1 MSSGL
6 TQPQADAVDGAY
18 DTERGRKVDEGQVV
32 GFVCHC
38 GSKFSKSFT
47 RPDLLKRH
55 EKIHDKPAK
64 GKGGVVVDRQQ
75 VQGNGGNEDAAEGQV
90 KARSTSA
97 NVQLRD
103 DGDGRLSFPG
113 RLHATPQGH
122 HTPMLESTLA
132 TYPYNRIVSP
142 AAAAGST
149 SPHGRK
155 EASSMRFGSTMDG
168 RDRNESY
175 ERGSARGYYRDER
188 EASNDGAYEQDAYH
202 NKPGRADLSGEPSR
216 KRARVSSSSAARR
229 HESPVAADG
238 RTVYAGLA
246 LPVHRGIAIGGT
258 TLPSLSEG
266 ILMRDTM
273 SGDHEEL
280 QGHSSG
286 SPSYRA
292 AAHTGGM
299 ETGTGT
305 GKGKGK
311 GVATAVTHRDTGF
324 AYPGYDTGHVIPMPI
339 AGDGNG
345 GTSRTPYDSRETSP
359 VHATATAGA
368 GSGRKGNASTT
379 TLVGG
384 YDSTLPSAGLEA
396 LSAADIRAG
405 LAETGRNRRR
415 RGDDDDDGGGG
426 DEPDVDE
433 SGGLGSLNLAARMGS
448 LAPRRHAGMG
458 SLGSLINAYD
468 TTVVGV
474 AGSAGGVSHIARDRR
489 AQTGDVT
496 DVDLQQNL
504 IWDALGNSNSPID
517 HLNWDN
523 GMHWIADF
531 PRATLLDT
539 FLPLNQTPNPTNPNN
554 SNFNIPTARSN
565 GSELDPNFLSS
576 WLREVESAA
585 GEQGGY
591 GGRQAV
597 GGRLIGAG
605 PSRYHSPVLDDIR
618 AITPPNEANDED
630 KWPMHWKPAGSYSV
644 GAGAHLAEIQD
655 EDGIGEE
662 LRKWKKYW
670 IDEETYEKVKSSFA
684 LAKYTAGPDLSNFYM
699 ARSIHT
705 VNHLISLYFEK
716 FHPAFPVI
724 HLPTFEPK
732 EAAPLLL
739 ASLICIGA
747 NYSNLSGA
755 RGFCIDL
762 IEVLRKTLN
771 ALFENDS
778 MNLRSTSL
786 IHVYLLVVLA
796 GLWCGNKRTYE
807 FAEAMRGTL
816 VNSSMIHGG
825 VDLETKW
832 RHWITSESRK
842 RLGTAICLI
851 DALFPALLDHPA
863 YLSHGDM
870 ILFVLPCDE
879 QFWTAPTAKQWS
891 NMLGLSPLPPS
902 PFFASSTSALLT
914 PVYVNAED
922 KPSPIRHLNAFAA
935 LVMVASLHHHIF
947 EFRTQLSIYLSAGLN
962 VPLYRVGMAL
972 NISYGFEGRRQWL
985 KDALDIWRDNYYD
998 KSSEVT
1004 ANGEAGKI
1012 MYHLGHISL
1021 SVYINTL
1028 YTAVGKRGRQQA
1040 LGVIPEI
1047 QGWTATSEARHACDH
1062 SIHLLKVLSTPLMT
1076 HSLYYPTCTFVAI
1089 LCIWAYVKWLPADE
1103 DTVASYETL
1112 HLIADFFNLSVGT
1125 TGIPTTIKQRQEL
1138 REVVVPKK
1146 ILGKGT
1152 RMLAH
1157 GKAWRIGAAFA
1168 LVLAKQ
1174 MEQEA
1179 AE

>member
-1 MSSGL
+1 M
-6 TQPQADAVDGAY
+6 TPQVDGPSFA
-18 DTERGRKVDEGQVV
+18 
-32 GFVCHC
+32 CHC
-38 GSKFSKSFT
+38 GSTFSRIENLVRHTKTHASERPWACRVCHKAFT

-55 EKIHDKPAK
+55 EKIHER
-64 GKGGVVVDRQQ
+64 GKAATTAATAAITTTYPPESKAESSRSATAFPPWEPPRQ
-75 VQGNGGNEDAAEGQV
+75 
-90 KARSTSA
+90 SH
-97 NVQLRD
+97 
-103 DGDGRLSFPG
+103 P
-113 RLHATPQGH
+113 
-122 HTPMLESTLA
+122 TLA
-132 TYPYNRIVSP
+132 GYPYTRASP
-142 AAAAGST
+142 
-149 SPHGRK
+149 P
-155 EASSMRFGSTMDG
+155 
-168 RDRNESY
+168 RDVQPQPVESY
-175 ERGSARGYYRDER
+175 ERGSSRDE
-188 EASNDGAYEQDAYH
+188 G
-202 NKPGRADLSGEPSR
+202 PSR
-216 KRARVSSSSAARR
+216 KRARQESLSPR
-229 HESPVAADG
+229 HSPVYPPESPEN
-238 RTVYAGLA
+238 RLTGLS
-246 LPVHRGIAIGGT
+246 LPVHRGIGHGAT
-258 TLPSLSEG
+258 TLPSLSED
-266 ILMRDTM
+266 IIMHKSPDRYPYT
-273 SGDHEEL
+273 SGYAEPQD
-280 QGHSSG
+280 
-286 SPSYRA
+286 
-292 AAHTGGM
+292 
-299 ETGTGT
+299 
-305 GKGKGK
+305 
-311 GVATAVTHRDTGF
+311 
-324 AYPGYDTGHVIPMPI
+324 
-339 AGDGNG
+339 AG
-345 GTSRTPYDSRETSP
+345 SRTPFDSRAGSP
-359 VHATATAGA
+359 VAG
-368 GSGRKGNASTT
+368 GPM
-379 TLVGG
+379 G
-384 YDSTLPSAGLEA
+384 YDSTLPSAGLVA
-396 LSAADIRAG
+396 LSAVAAQG
-405 LAETGRNRRR
+405 R
-415 RGDDDDDGGGG
+415 RGK
-426 DEPDVDE
+426 EPEQTLDLAVRMD
-433 SGGLGSLNLAARMGS
+433 SLAGRKAGVGGSLSS
-448 LAPRRHAGMG
+448 LM
-458 SLGSLINAYD
+458 NAYD
-468 TTVVGV
+468 QGVG
-474 AGSAGGVSHIARDRR
+474 ATRERKNP
-489 AQTGDVT
+489 QTENVDV
-496 DVDLQQNL
+496 QQNL
-504 IWDALGNSNSPID
+504 ILDALGNSNSPID
-517 HLNWDN
+517 QLHWDN

-554 SNFNIPTARSN
+554 STFNIPTARST
-565 GSELDPNFLSS
+565 GSELDPNFLSA

-585 GEQGGY
+585 DQGGRS
-591 GGRQAV
+591 GR
-597 GGRLIGAG
+597 GDDRMT
-605 PSRYHSPVLDDIR
+605 SPLDESR

-630 KWPMHWKPAGSYSV
+630 KWPMHWKPAGSYAV
-644 GAGAHLAEIQD
+644 GAGADLAEIQD
-655 EDGIGEE
+655 EDGIAPE
-662 LRKWKKYW
+662 LHKWKRYW
-670 IDEETYEKVKSSFA
+670 LDEETYAKVKSSFA

-699 ARSIHT
+699 ARSLHT

-716 FHPAFPVI
+716 FHPQLPII
-724 HLPTFEPK
+724 HLPTFEPRD
-732 EAAPLLL
+732 AAPLLL

-747 NYSNLSGA
+747 NYSNLAGS

-816 VNSSMIHGG
+816 VNLCRRADLLNSANFFQSSMIQGG
-825 VDLETKW
+825 DLETKW
-832 RHWITSESRK
+832 RQWITSESRK

-879 QFWTAPTAKQWS
+879 QFWQAPSAKQWS

-922 KPSPIRHLNAFAA
+922 KPPPIRHLNAFAA

-985 KDALDIWRDNYYD
+985 KDALEIWRENYYD
-998 KSSEVT
+998 RSPIIT

-1040 LGVIPEI
+1040 ISVIPEI
-1047 QGWTATSEARHACDH
+1047 QGWTATSEARHACEH
-1062 SIHLLKVLSTPLMT
+1062 SILLLKVLSTPLTT

-1103 DTVASYETL
+1103 DAVASYQTL
-1112 HLIADFFNLSVGT
+1112 HSIAEFFNLGGDA
-1125 TGIPTTIKQRQEL
+1125 GIPKTETERQQL
-1138 REVVVPKK
+1138 RDAVVSKK
-1146 ILGKGT
+1146 ILEKGT

-1179 AE
+1179 SV

>member
-1 MSSGL
+1 MSSLASQGR
-6 TQPQADAVDGAY
+6 AVDGT
-18 DTERGRKVDEGQVV
+18 DGRKVDDSDGK
-32 GFVCHC
+32 GA
-38 GSKFSKSFT
+38 SFT

-55 EKIHDKPAK
+55 EKIHDKPARS
-64 GKGGVVVDRQQ
+64 KGGIAATETAGHQRIEGP
-75 VQGNGGNEDAAEGQV
+75 QGVELDSYDDDGVGNDEGSGATA
-90 KARSTSA
+90 KFTPKSRSKPN
-97 NVQLRD
+97 NVQHRRD
-103 DGDGRLSFPG
+103 DEEQYLDRGSTLPSLPS
-113 RLHATPQGH
+113 RLHTSGLQTHSQGH
-122 HTPMLESTLA
+122 RSPLLEPTLA
-132 TYPYNRIVSP
+132 AYPYNRMISP
-142 AAAAGST
+142 TESTGSYGHADT
-149 SPHGRK
+149 RETGTMRYTNTK
-155 EASSMRFGSTMDG
+155 EIRETRNS
-168 RDRNESY
+168 NESY
-175 ERGSARGYYRDER
+175 ERGHSGHVQGYYRDES
-188 EASNDGAYEQDAYH
+188 EATRGEDEDEDGNNGILGETYRHHD
-202 NKPGRADLSGEPSR
+202 RAESGEPFR
-216 KRARVSSSSAARR
+216 KRARVSSRGKR
-229 HESPVAADG
+229 HESPATTAAAG
-238 RTVYAGLA
+238 RSVYAGIA
-246 LPVHRGIAIGGT
+246 LPVHKGIAIGGT

-266 ILMRDTM
+266 IMRDMMPAETA
-273 SGDHEEL
+273 
-280 QGHSSG
+280 SG
-286 SPSYRA
+286 SSYRGVNTA
-292 AAHTGGM
+292 AA
-299 ETGTGT
+299 
-305 GKGKGK
+305 
-311 GVATAVTHRDTGF
+311 AVTTMDTLRDPRFG
-324 AYPGYDTGHVIPMPI
+324 YPGFGPGQT
-339 AGDGNG
+339 AKEEA
-345 GTSRTPYDSRETSP
+345 GTSRTPYDSREPSP
-359 VHATATAGA
+359 VAAVHAAAGPDP
-368 GSGRKGNASTT
+368 RPLEGNVNTSLT
-379 TLVGG
+379 G

-396 LSAADIRAG
+396 LSAADIQGVRT
-405 LAETGRNRRR
+405 ETGRNRTRQAN
-415 RGDDDDDGGGG
+415 GDLQDDGNGGNIG
-426 DEPDVDE
+426 AGPSNELD
-433 SGGLGSLNLAARMGS
+433 LAARMGS
-448 LAPRRHAGMG
+448 LAPRRHMGVG
-458 SLGSLINAYD
+458 SLGNLINAYD
-468 TTVVGV
+468 TVVGASGGGGGG
-474 AGSAGGVSHIARDRR
+474 AGAVSHGRERR
-489 AQTGDVT
+489 GQVGEAIRSSDLQ

-554 SNFNIPTARSN
+554 SNFNIATARSN

-591 GGRQAV
+591 SRQA
-597 GGRLIGAG
+597 GGARAAGG
-605 PSRYHSPVLDDIR
+605 PSRYHSPVLDDTR

-630 KWPMHWKPAGSYSV
+630 KWPMHWKPAGSYAV
-644 GAGAHLAEIQD
+644 GAGADLAEIQD
-655 EDGIGEE
+655 EEGIGEE
-662 LRKWKKYW
+662 LRKWKRYW
-670 IDEETYEKVKSSFA
+670 LDEETYAKVKSSFA

-716 FHPAFPVI
+716 FHQHLPVI
-724 HLPTFEPK
+724 HLPTFDPK

-816 VNSSMIHGG
+816 VNLCRRADLLNSASFFQSSMIHGG

-947 EFRTQLSIYLSAGLN
+947 
-962 VPLYRVGMAL
+962 
-972 NISYGFEGRRQWL
+972 
-985 KDALDIWRDNYYD
+985 DALDIWRDNYYD
-998 KSSEVT
+998 KSPVLT

-1028 YTAVGKRGRQQA
+1028 YTAVG
-1040 LGVIPEI
+1040 
-1047 QGWTATSEARHACDH
+1047 T
-1062 SIHLLKVLSTPLMT
+1062 
-1076 HSLYYPTCTFVAI
+1076 
-1089 LCIWAYVKWLPADE
+1089 DE
-1103 DTVASYETL
+1103 DTIASYETL
-1112 HLIADFFNLSVGT
+1112 RLIADFFNLSSGT
-1125 TGIPTTIKQRQEL
+1125 IGIPTTIKQRQEL

-1146 ILGKGT
+1146 ILEKGT

-1179 AE
+1179 AA

>member
-1 MSSGL
+1 M
-6 TQPQADAVDGAY
+6 
-18 DTERGRKVDEGQVV
+18 
-32 GFVCHC
+32 
-38 GSKFSKSFT
+38 FT
-47 RPDLLKRH
+47 
-55 EKIHDKPAK
+55 
-64 GKGGVVVDRQQ
+64 V
-75 VQGNGGNEDAAEGQV
+75 
-90 KARSTSA
+90 
-97 NVQLRD
+97 
-103 DGDGRLSFPG
+103 
-113 RLHATPQGH
+113 
-122 HTPMLESTLA
+122 
-132 TYPYNRIVSP
+132 
-142 AAAAGST
+142 
-149 SPHGRK
+149 
-155 EASSMRFGSTMDG
+155 
-168 RDRNESY
+168 
-175 ERGSARGYYRDER
+175 
-188 EASNDGAYEQDAYH
+188 
-202 NKPGRADLSGEPSR
+202 
-216 KRARVSSSSAARR
+216 
-229 HESPVAADG
+229 
-238 RTVYAGLA
+238 
-246 LPVHRGIAIGGT
+246 
-258 TLPSLSEG
+258 
-266 ILMRDTM
+266 
-273 SGDHEEL
+273 
-280 QGHSSG
+280 
-286 SPSYRA
+286 
-292 AAHTGGM
+292 
-299 ETGTGT
+299 
-305 GKGKGK
+305 
-311 GVATAVTHRDTGF
+311 
-324 AYPGYDTGHVIPMPI
+324 
-339 AGDGNG
+339 
-345 GTSRTPYDSRETSP
+345 
-359 VHATATAGA
+359 
-368 GSGRKGNASTT
+368 
-379 TLVGG
+379 
-384 YDSTLPSAGLEA
+384 
-396 LSAADIRAG
+396 
-405 LAETGRNRRR
+405 
-415 RGDDDDDGGGG
+415 
-426 DEPDVDE
+426 
-433 SGGLGSLNLAARMGS
+433 
-448 LAPRRHAGMG
+448 
-458 SLGSLINAYD
+458 
-468 TTVVGV
+468 
-474 AGSAGGVSHIARDRR
+474 
-489 AQTGDVT
+489 
-496 DVDLQQNL
+496 
-504 IWDALGNSNSPID
+504 
-517 HLNWDN
+517 
-523 GMHWIADF
+523 
-531 PRATLLDT
+531 
-539 FLPLNQTPNPTNPNN
+539 
-554 SNFNIPTARSN
+554 
-565 GSELDPNFLSS
+565 
-576 WLREVESAA
+576 
-585 GEQGGY
+585 
-591 GGRQAV
+591 
-597 GGRLIGAG
+597 
-605 PSRYHSPVLDDIR
+605 
-618 AITPPNEANDED
+618 
-630 KWPMHWKPAGSYSV
+630 
-644 GAGAHLAEIQD
+644 
-655 EDGIGEE
+655 
-662 LRKWKKYW
+662 
-670 IDEETYEKVKSSFA
+670 
-684 LAKYTAGPDLSNFYM
+684 
-699 ARSIHT
+699 
-705 VNHLISLYFEK
+705 YFEK

-747 NYSNLSGA
+747 NYSNLPGA

-786 IHVYLLVVLA
+786 IHVYWLVVLA

-816 VNSSMIHGG
+816 VNLCRRADLLNSASFFQSSMIHGG

-998 KSSEVT
+998 KSSELT

-1028 YTAVGKRGRQQA
+1028 YTAVGNSLAERGRQQA

-1112 HLIADFFNLSVGT
+1112 HSIADFFNLSASA

-1179 AE
+1179 AV